1 MKKLV
6 RITTVPLSLEK
17 LLEVQPQYF
26 AQFYDVTLISSD
38 QERLERLGK
47 AQGVATH
54 AIPLTRTISPFHDLR
69 CLYQMFRFFKREKP
83 DIVHTHTPKAGI
95 IGMLAAYMARVPVK
109 MHTVAGLPLMEAKGF
124 KRRLLMAVEK
134 ITYRSADW
142 VYPNAQGLLSFIK
155 ENQMCSSSKIKI
167 LGKGSSNGIDTAFF
181 DPIQMPKAETNT
193 LKANLE
199 IAPQDFVF
207 SFVGRLVGDKGVNEL
222 VEAFVLLSEQ
232 YPNIKLLLVG
242 PEEKALDPLN
252 RETTQHISTHPSI
265 ISVGYQNDIR
275 PYLAVS
281 DCFVFPSYREGFPN
295 VVLQAAAMEVPCI
308 VSNINGCN
316 EIIQDQKNGW
326 WVPPKS
332 VTPLVQTMEE
342 ALTNSVKRKA
352 FKKQLRPQII
362 AHYGRQHFWK
372 LLKKEYQS
380 QLKHV

>member
-17 LLEVQPQYF
+17 LLEDQAQYF
-26 AQFYDVTLISSD
+26 SQYYEVTLICSD
-38 QERLERLGK
+38 KERLERLGK

-54 AIPLTRTISPFHDLR
+54 FIPLTRTISPLHDLR
-69 CLYQMFRFFKREKP
+69 CLYQMYRFFKKEQP

-134 ITYRSADW
+134 ITYCCADW
-142 VYPNAQGLLSFIK
+142 VHPNAQGLLSFIE

-199 IAPQDFVF
+199 IAPEDFVF

-252 RETTQHISTHPSI
+252 AETTKHISAHPSI

-295 VVLQAAAMEVPCI
+295 VVLQASAMEVPSI

-316 EIIQDQKNGW
+316 EIIKDQENGW

-332 VTPLVQTMEE
+332 VTPLVQKMEE
-342 ALTNSVKRKA
+342 ALINSVKRKA

-362 AHYGRQHFWK
+362 AHYGRQHFWE